1 MQYVLI
7 MWTKSGSAK
16 ISGSAENPLTERQ
29 GARLLNREELQRYL
43 QIFVQCHNIFLKYSV
58 RAGTEKDCQELY
70 LEVQEAKKK
79 VQQNIFSDRVFCE
92 TLWEIERIWKEKKH
106 ETKL

>member
-1 MQYVLI
+1 M
-7 MWTKSGSAK
+7 
-16 ISGSAENPLTERQ
+16 
-29 GARLLNREELQRYL
+29 NREDLQRYL

-92 TLWEIERIWKEKKH
+92 TLWEIERIWKERKH
-106 ETKL
+106 ETCQHAKSVAPSRSM